1 MENIVRNNINTYNIP
16 GQQYVEPIH
25 PQDGLPIQQTPD
37 ITFED
42 LGYQDN
48 PQDGH
53 NSPQDVHNDP
63 QEQIDN
69 NSLEVQRDE
78 NGNTAEDYLREAGF
92 YGSEE
97 QAKAQERR
105 KQIDNSTIF
114 EKLGEGAKWT
124 GETLVNTKDR
134 AVDLVTALGYSFIHP
149 GETIVNP
156 FVDYIGDKVKR
167 VTEVDNTPEGTLEGM
182 KVLGEVPL
190 DIGSTFITR
199 PLTGKS
205 IQELTKD
212 GYSLE
217 ELAEH
222 IHQGRGVDIALTLPI
237 AGGLLKFATR
247 SLKKPVT
254 QGLKKP
260 VTQGLEKLDQAVT
273 KGKVGDYIKTEK
285 IKDELRAEQSF
296 EKAETVAALQ
306 DFKKELLSKVKQHKM
321 THGDMTELI
330 ERMLGGDP
338 NKNLLNMSE
347 KLNNIWADLKP
358 TVDKYNNI
366 LNDIKARGDIDFTV
380 EPDNLMEIYS
390 QAVYKA
396 KNNGSNITY
405 QFVKDSLQDSGL
417 LDFGNFVKRGTK
429 EIVKEGNP
437 LNALSEKPV
446 RTEIPNGADF
456 EFVIPEEGLEYLAQI
471 SKAPEFYGKAR
482 AALAKH
488 LFESYGMAKSGAI
501 HRISQ
506 GLAKVD
512 KDGIVAESARKAKK
526 QGLFSERVY
535 GNADPADI
543 AWQWLEPENLFQYAI
558 KGQLRDLIVQKWRRD
573 YIKNNS
579 PIVNKRAKPED
590 IRYVRQDT
598 FFNSNKLDNLE
609 KYALKEIPMN
619 QNPEAYIAIDRYT
632 LRAFRELFSPSWIS
646 KKMPIVKDIIS
657 LYKQGLL
664 AAGTYLG
671 PNLLGGLYQVLTNSN
686 IHIVE
691 DVANAIKTRGSL
703 IKQLGTMREMPIKG
717 DIKAATNPNTWYGKA
732 IRKAN
737 AINQS
742 TGSYHWRKID
752 AAIQNTIAEI
762 NAHGV
767 FRKMKVKFEDRNLD
781 WLKANKTKL
790 EMYNLINDIEKMSL
804 IYGDKTFIPKP
815 VLDFMEMG
823 NPFIRWPDQAIMS
836 SAHTLKNNP
845 IFAGYLQG
853 AVLGG
858 LVWDQNEANAKG
870 LGISNPQ
877 HGKIYRMGRD
887 GSPKSVSVEVLPQQ
901 SSLRAMTSLDYL
913 TNSAKNAT
921 FAWAMDMIKTKNQY
935 GKLKE
940 RSKYPNNM
948 ALDYQRNVR
957 IKDGK
962 IVDNVELDE
971 LAKTIMRESVLYRG
985 INGTY
990 APMLYGLTGKQ
1001 VYQPYN
1007 DQFMVGP
1014 EGNPNKPIGP
1024 EQVFQRLRGEYEHNI
1039 IPGVDDTITPKKEM
1053 QLQRNMAKRGA
1064 KARSRAEAAQQ
1075 DKGDLR

>member
-1 MENIVRNNINTYNIP
+1 MENIVRNNLNTYNIP
-16 GQQYVEPIH
+16 DEPQYIEPIQH
-25 PQDGLPIQQTPD
+25 STPD
-37 ITFED
+37 ITFKD
-42 LGYQDN
+42 LGYR
-48 PQDGH
+48 
-53 NSPQDVHNDP
+53 DP
-63 QEQIDN
+63 QSGYTDPQSGYTDQQNVSQNQRVDED
-69 NSLEVQRDE
+69 NSLEARRDE

-97 QAKAQERR
+97 QSKAQERR
-105 KQIDNSTIF
+105 NRIDNSTIF

-134 AVDLVTALGYSFIHP
+134 AVDLTTALGYSFIHP
-149 GETIVNP
+149 IETVFKPGAN
-156 FVDYIGDKVKR
+156 YIKEKIDKAY
-167 VTEVDNTPEGTLEGM
+167 EADNDLEGM

-190 DIGSTFITR
+190 DIGSAFITH

-205 IQELTKD
+205 IQKLAED

-222 IHQGRGVDIALTLPI
+222 IHQGRGLDIALTLPI
-237 AGGLLKFATR
+237 VGGLLKSATR
-247 SLKKPVT
+247 P
-254 QGLKKP
+254 LKKP
-260 VTQGLEKLDQAVT
+260 VTQGLEKLDKVVT
-273 KGKVGDYIKTEK
+273 KGKVKDYIKTEQ

-296 EKAETVAALQ
+296 EKAQTVSALQ
-306 DFKKELLSKVKQHKM
+306 DFKKELLDKVKKHKI
-321 THGDMTELI
+321 THGDMTELV

-338 NKNLLNMSE
+338 NRNLLNMSE

-358 TVDKYNNI
+358 TVDKYNDI
-366 LNDIKARGDIDFTV
+366 LNDIKARGEIDFTV
-380 EPDNLMEIYS
+380 EPKNLMEIYS

-396 KNNGSNITY
+396 KNAGSNITY
-405 QFVKDSLQDSGL
+405 QFVKDGLQDSGL

-429 EIVKEGNP
+429 EIVREGNP
-437 LNALSEKPV
+437 LNALSEKPI
-446 RTEIPNGADF
+446 RTEIPNGADL

-482 AALAKH
+482 AALADH
-488 LFESYGMAKSGAI
+488 LFKSYGMAKSGAI

-512 KDGIVAESARKAKK
+512 KDGMIAQGARKAKK
-526 QGLFSERVY
+526 QGLFSERVF

-558 KGQLRDLIVQKWRRD
+558 KGQLRDLVVQKWRKD
-573 YIKNNS
+573 YIKNNA
-579 PIVNKRAKPED
+579 PIMNKRAKSED

-609 KYALKEIPMN
+609 KYALKEIPVN

-632 LRAFRELFSPSWIS
+632 LRAFRELFSPSWMS

-657 LYKQGLL
+657 LYKQSLL

-691 DVANAIKTRGSL
+691 DVANAIRTRGSL

-752 AAIQNTIAEI
+752 AVIQNTIAEI

-853 AVLGG
+853 AVLGS

-877 HGKIYRMGRD
+877 HGKIYRMGKD
-887 GSPKSVSVEVLPQQ
+887 GSPKAVSVEVLPQQ

-921 FAWAMDMIKTKNQY
+921 FAWAMDMIKNKNQY

-940 RSKYPNNM
+940 RSKYPENM
-948 ALDYQRNVR
+948 SLDYQRNVR

-971 LAKTIMRESVLYRG
+971 LAKTILRESVLYRG

-990 APMLYGLTGKQ
+990 APLLYGLTGKQ

-1007 DQFMVGP
+1007 DQFMVG
-1014 EGNPNKPIGP
+1014 EGGNPNKPIGP
-1024 EQVFQRLRGEYEHNI
+1024 EQVLQRLRGEYEHNI
-1039 IPGVDDTITPKKEM
+1039 IPGVDDTISPKKEM
-1053 QLQRNMAKRGA
+1053 QLQKSVAKRKA
-1064 KARSRAEAAQQ
+1064 KARSKAEAAQQ

>member
-1 MENIVRNNINTYNIP
+1 MENIVRNNLNTYNIP
-16 GQQYVEPIH
+16 DEPQYVES
-25 PQDGLPIQQTPD
+25 IQPTPD
-37 ITFED
+37 MTFED
-42 LGYQDN
+42 LGYTN
-48 PQDGH
+48 PQGG
-53 NSPQDVHNDP
+53 STDP
-63 QEQIDN
+63 QGEYANQRDISQDQPIN
-69 NSLEVQRDE
+69 GDTSLETRRDE

-97 QAKAQERR
+97 QSKAQERR
-105 KQIDNSTIF
+105 NMIDKSTIF

-134 AVDLVTALGYSFIHP
+134 AVDLATALGYSFIHP
-149 GETIVNP
+149 VDTLVKPTIEY
-156 FVDYIGDKVKR
+156 VDKKMEEAHRGNNIEGLKALGDI
-167 VTEVDNTPEGTLEGM
+167 
-182 KVLGEVPL
+182 PL
-190 DIGSTFITR
+190 DIGSTFITH

-205 IQELTKD
+205 IQELAKD

-222 IHQGRGVDIALTLPI
+222 IHQGRGLDIALTLPI
-237 AGGLLKFATR
+237 IGGLLKSTTKP
-247 SLKKPVT
+247 LKKPVT
-254 QGLKKP
+254 QS
-260 VTQGLEKLDQAVT
+260 LEKLDQTVT
-273 KGKVGDYIKTEK
+273 KGKIGDYIKTEK
-285 IKDELRAEQSF
+285 VKDELRAEQSF
-296 EKAETVAALQ
+296 EKARTVAALQ
-306 DFKKELLSKVKQHKM
+306 DFKKELLDKVKKHKL

-330 ERMLGGDP
+330 DRMLGGDP
-338 NKNLLNMSE
+338 SRNLLNMSE
-347 KLNNIWADLKP
+347 KLNNVWTEFKP
-358 TVDKYNNI
+358 IVDKYNDI

-396 KNNGSNITY
+396 KKAGSNITY
-405 QFVKDSLQDSGL
+405 QFVKDGLQDSGL
-417 LDFGNFVKRGTK
+417 LDFGNFVKRGTN
-429 EIVKEGNP
+429 EVVKEGNL
-437 LNALSEKPV
+437 LNALAEKPV
-446 RTEIPNGADF
+446 RTEIPNGTDL
-456 EFVIPEEGLEYLAQI
+456 EFIIPEEGLEYLAQI
-471 SKAPEFYGKAR
+471 SNSPELYGRAR
-482 AALAKH
+482 AGLANH
-488 LFESYGMAKSGAI
+488 LFNSYGMAKSGAI

-512 KDGIVAESARKAKK
+512 KDGLIAKEARKAKN
-526 QGLFSERVY
+526 QGLFSERVF

-558 KGQLRDLIVQKWRRD
+558 KGQLRDLVVQKWRRD
-573 YIKNNS
+573 YIKNNA

-609 KYALKEIPMN
+609 KYTLDEIPMD
-619 QNPEAYIAIDRYT
+619 QNPNAYIAIDKYT
-632 LRAFRELFSPSWIS
+632 LRAFRELFSPSWMS

-671 PNLLGGLYQVLTNSN
+671 PNFLGGLYQVLTNSN
-686 IHIVE
+686 IHILE
-691 DVANAIKTRGSL
+691 DVSNAIKTRGSL

-790 EMYNLINDIEKMSL
+790 EMYKLINDIEKMSL

-877 HGKIYRMGRD
+877 HGKIYRMGKD
-887 GSPKSVSVEVLPQQ
+887 GSPKAVSVEVLPQQ

-940 RSKYPNNM
+940 RSKYPDNM
-948 ALDYQRNVR
+948 SLDYQRNVR

-971 LAKTIMRESVLYRG
+971 LAKTILRESVLYRG

-990 APMLYGLTGKQ
+990 APMMYGLTGKQ

-1007 DQFMVGP
+1007 DQFMVG
-1014 EGNPNKPIGP
+1014 EGGNPSKPIGP
-1024 EQVFQRLRGEYEHNI
+1024 EQVLQRLKGEYEHNI
-1039 IPGVDDTITPKKEM
+1039 IPGVDDTIAPKKEA
-1053 QLQRNMAKRGA
+1053 QLKRNMAKRTA
-1064 KARSRAEAAQQ
+1064 KARSRAEAVQQ

>member
-1 MENIVRNNINTYNIP
+1 MENIVRNNLNTYNIP
-16 GQQYVEPIH
+16 DTIH
-25 PQDGLPIQQTPD
+25 PQSGLPAQQPPN
-37 ITFED
+37 ITFES
-42 LGYQDN
+42 LGYNN
-48 PQDGH
+48 PQSGY
-53 NSPQDVHNDP
+53 NNQQGEYTSP
-63 QEQIDN
+63 QEQQTDNQQN
-69 NSLEVQRDE
+69 NSLEARRDE

-92 YGSEE
+92 YGAEE
-97 QAKAQERR
+97 QTRAQERR
-105 KQIDNSTIF
+105 RKIDNSTIF

-124 GETLVNTKDR
+124 GETLANTKDR
-134 AVDLVTALGYSFIHP
+134 AVDLATALGYSFIHP
-149 GETIVNP
+149 
-156 FVDYIGDKVKR
+156 VDTLIRPSIEYVDKKIEEAHRGNNIEGLKALGDI
-167 VTEVDNTPEGTLEGM
+167 
-182 KVLGEVPL
+182 PL
-190 DIGSTFITR
+190 DIGSTFITH

-205 IQELTKD
+205 IRELAEG

-222 IHQGRGVDIALTLPI
+222 IHQGRGLDIALTLPI
-237 AGGLLKFATR
+237 AGGLLKSATR
-247 SLKKPVT
+247 PLNKPVT
-254 QGLKKP
+254 QS
-260 VTQGLEKLDQAVT
+260 LEKLDQAVT
-273 KGKVGDYIKTEK
+273 KGKISDYIKTEK

-306 DFKKELLSKVKQHKM
+306 DFKKELLSKVREHKI
-321 THGDMTELI
+321 THEDMTELI
-330 ERMLGGDP
+330 DRMLGGDP

-347 KLNNIWADLKP
+347 KLNNIWNDLKP
-358 TVDKYNNI
+358 VVDKYNDI

-380 EPDNLMEIYS
+380 EPDNLMEIYT

-396 KNNGSNITY
+396 KRAGSNITY

-417 LDFGNFVKRGTK
+417 LDFGNFVKRGTN
-429 EIVKEGNP
+429 EIVKEGDP
-437 LNALSEKPV
+437 LNAFANEPV
-446 RTEIPNGADF
+446 RTEIPNGTDL

-471 SKAPEFYGKAR
+471 ARAPEIYGNVR
-482 AALAKH
+482 ASLANH
-488 LFESYGMAKSGAI
+488 LFNSYEMAKSGAI

-512 KDGIVAESARKAKK
+512 KDGAIAQGARKAKK
-526 QGLFSERVY
+526 QGLFSERVF
-535 GNADPADI
+535 GNAEPTDI

-558 KGQLRDLIVQKWRRD
+558 KGQLRYLIAQKWRED

-579 PIVNKRAKPED
+579 PIVNKRARPED

-609 KYALKEIPMN
+609 KYALREVPMN
-619 QNPEAYIAIDRYT
+619 QNPNAYIAIDKYT
-632 LRAFRELFSPSWIS
+632 LRAFRELFSPSWMS

-671 PNLLGGLYQVLTNSN
+671 PNFLGGLYQVLTNSN
-686 IHIVE
+686 INIIN
-691 DVANAIKTRGSL
+691 DVSNAIKTRGSL

-717 DIKAATNPNTWYGKA
+717 DTKAATNPNTWYGKT

-752 AAIQNTIAEI
+752 AAIQNAIAEI

-767 FRKMKVKFEDRNLD
+767 FRKMRVKFEDRNLD

-901 SSLRAMTSLDYL
+901 SSLRAATSLDYL

-940 RSKYPNNM
+940 RSKYPDNM
-948 ALDYQRNVR
+948 SLDYQRNVR

-971 LAKTIMRESVLYRG
+971 LAKTILRESVLYRG

-1014 EGNPNKPIGP
+1014 EGNINKPVGP
-1024 EQVFQRLRGEYEHNI
+1024 EQVLQRLRGEYEHNI

-1053 QLQRNMAKRGA
+1053 QLQRNMVRRKA

>member
-1 MENIVRNNINTYNIP
+1 MENIVRNNLNTYNIP
-16 GQQYVEPIH
+16 NKPQYIE
-25 PQDGLPIQQTPD
+25 PIQQAPYT
-37 ITFED
+37 TFED
-42 LGYQDN
+42 LGYRD
-48 PQDGH
+48 PRSGY
-53 NSPQDVHNDP
+53 VDP
-63 QEQIDN
+63 QGGYTDQQDISQNEKQVNEDT
-69 NSLEVQRDE
+69 SLESRRDE

-97 QAKAQERR
+97 QSKAQKRR
-105 KQIDNSTIF
+105 NMIDKSTIF

-134 AVDLVTALGYSFIHP
+134 AVDLATALGYSFIHP
-149 GETIVNP
+149 VDTLVKPTIGYLDRKIEEAHRGNN
-156 FVDYIGDKVKR
+156 IEGLKALGDI
-167 VTEVDNTPEGTLEGM
+167 
-182 KVLGEVPL
+182 PL
-190 DIGSTFITR
+190 DIGSTFITH

-205 IQELTKD
+205 IQELAKD
-212 GYSLE
+212 GYSPE

-222 IHQGRGVDIALTLPI
+222 IHQGRGLDIALTLPI
-237 AGGLLKFATR
+237 IGGLLKSAT
-247 SLKKPVT
+247 KP
-254 QGLKKP
+254 LKKP
-260 VTQGLEKLDQAVT
+260 VTQGLEKLDQTVT

-285 IKDELRAEQSF
+285 VKDELRAEQSF
-296 EKAETVAALQ
+296 EKARTVAALQ
-306 DFKKELLSKVKQHKM
+306 DFKKELLNKVKKHKL

-330 ERMLGGDP
+330 DRMLGGDP
-338 NKNLLNMSE
+338 SRNLLNMSE
-347 KLNNIWADLKP
+347 KLNNVWAEFKP
-358 TVDKYNNI
+358 IVDKYNDI
-366 LNDIKARGDIDFTV
+366 LNDIKAKGDIDFTV

-396 KNNGSNITY
+396 KKAGSNITY
-405 QFVKDSLQDSGL
+405 QFVKDGLQDSGL
-417 LDFGNFVKRGTK
+417 LDFGNFVKRGTN
-429 EIVKEGNP
+429 EVVKEGNL

-446 RTEIPNGADF
+446 RTEIPNGTDL

-471 SKAPEFYGKAR
+471 ASTPELYGRVR
-482 AALAKH
+482 AGLANH
-488 LFESYGMAKSGAI
+488 LFESYGMAKAGAI

-512 KDGIVAESARKAKK
+512 KDGIIAKGARKAKK
-526 QGLFSERVY
+526 QGLFSERVF

-558 KGQLRDLIVQKWRRD
+558 KGQLRDLVVQKWRRD
-573 YIKNNS
+573 YIKNNA
-579 PIVNKRAKPED
+579 PIVNKRTKPED
-590 IRYVRQDT
+590 VKYVRQDT

-609 KYALKEIPMN
+609 KYVLDEIPLN
-619 QNPEAYIAIDRYT
+619 QNPEAYIAIDKYT
-632 LRAFRELFSPSWIS
+632 LRAFRELFSPSWMS
-646 KKMPIVKDIIS
+646 KKMPIVKDIIA

-686 IHIVE
+686 IHILE

-717 DIKAATNPNTWYGKA
+717 DIKAATNPSTWYGKA

-767 FRKMKVKFEDRNLD
+767 FRKMKVKFEDRNLE

-877 HGKIYRMGRD
+877 HGKIYRMGKD
-887 GSPKSVSVEVLPQQ
+887 GSPKAVSVEVLPQQ

-940 RSKYPNNM
+940 RSKYPDNIS
-948 ALDYQRNVR
+948 LDYQRNVR

-971 LAKTIMRESVLYRG
+971 LAKTILRESILYRG

-990 APMLYGLTGKQ
+990 VPMIYGLTGKQ

-1007 DQFMVGP
+1007 DQFMVG
-1014 EGNPNKPIGP
+1014 EGGNPNKPIGP
-1024 EQVFQRLRGEYEHNI
+1024 EQVLQRLKGEYEHNI
-1039 IPGVDDTITPKKEM
+1039 IPGVDDTITPKKEA
-1053 QLQRNMAKRGA
+1053 QLKRSMAKRA
-1064 KARSRAEAAQQ
+1064 TKSRSRAEAAQQ

>member
-1 MENIVRNNINTYNIP
+1 MENIVRNNLNTYNIP
-16 GQQYVEPIH
+16 NEPQYVEPM
-25 PQDGLPIQQTPD
+25 QQTTPD

-42 LGYQDN
+42 LGYTN
-48 PQDGH
+48 PQGR
-53 NSPQDVHNDP
+53 STDP
-63 QEQIDN
+63 QNGYANQQNVSQDQQIN
-69 NSLEVQRDE
+69 NDTSLEVRRDE

-97 QAKAQERR
+97 QTKAQERR
-105 KQIDNSTIF
+105 KRIDDSTIF

-134 AVDLVTALGYSFIHP
+134 AVDLATALGYSFIHP
-149 GETIVNP
+149 IETVVKPSTN
-156 FVDYIGDKVKR
+156 YIKEKIDKAY
-167 VTEVDNTPEGTLEGM
+167 EADNDLEGM

-190 DIGSTFITR
+190 DIGSAFITH

-205 IQELTKD
+205 IQELSKD

-222 IHQGRGVDIALTLPI
+222 IHQGRGLDIALTLPI
-237 AGGLLKFATR
+237 VGGLLKSATKP
-247 SLKKPVT
+247 LKKPVA
-254 QGLKKP
+254 
-260 VTQGLEKLDQAVT
+260 QGLEKLDKAVT
-273 KGKVGDYIKTEK
+273 KGKVIDYIKTEK

-296 EKAETVAALQ
+296 EKAQTVAALQ
-306 DFKKELLSKVKQHKM
+306 DFKKELLDKVKKHKI
-321 THGDMTELI
+321 THGDMTELVD
-330 ERMLGGDP
+330 RMLGGDP
-338 NKNLLNMSE
+338 NRNLLNMSE

-358 TVDKYNNI
+358 TVDKYNDI
-366 LNDIKARGDIDFTV
+366 LNDIKARGEIDFTV

-396 KNNGSNITY
+396 KKNGSNITY
-405 QFVKDSLQDSGL
+405 QFVKDGLQDSGL
-417 LDFGNFVKRGTK
+417 LDFGNFVKKGTK
-429 EIVKEGNP
+429 EIVYEGNP
-437 LNALSEKPV
+437 LNALSEKPI
-446 RTEIPNGADF
+446 RTEIPNATDL

-471 SKAPEFYGKAR
+471 SKAPEFYGKTR
-482 AALAKH
+482 AALADH
-488 LFESYGMAKSGAI
+488 LFKSYGMAKSGAI

-512 KDGIVAESARKAKK
+512 KDGMIAQSARKAKK
-526 QGLFSERVY
+526 QGLFSERVW

-558 KGQLRDLIVQKWRRD
+558 KGQLRDLVVQKWRRD
-573 YIKNNS
+573 YIKNNA

-609 KYALKEIPMN
+609 KYALKDIPAN

-632 LRAFRELFSPSWIS
+632 LRAFRELFSPSWMS

-691 DVANAIKTRGSL
+691 DVANAIRTRGSL

-836 SAHTLKNNP
+836 SAHTLKHNP

-853 AVLGG
+853 AVLGS

-887 GSPKSVSVEVLPQQ
+887 GSPKAVSVEVLPQQ

-935 GKLKE
+935 GKLME
-940 RSKYPNNM
+940 RLKYPDRM
-948 ALDYQRNVR
+948 SLDYQRNVR
-957 IKDGK
+957 IKGGK

-971 LAKTIMRESVLYRG
+971 LAKTILRESVLYRG

-990 APMLYGLTGKQ
+990 APLLYGLTGKQ

-1007 DQFMVGP
+1007 DQFMVG
-1014 EGNPNKPIGP
+1014 EGGNPNKPIGP
-1024 EQVFQRLRGEYEHNI
+1024 EQVLQRLRGEYEHNI

-1053 QLQRNMAKRGA
+1053 QLQRNMGKRKA
-1064 KARSRAEAAQQ
+1064 KARSKAEAAQQ

>member
-1 MENIVRNNINTYNIP
+1 MENIVRNNLNTYNIP
-16 GQQYVEPIH
+16 NEPQYVEH
-25 PQDGLPIQQTPD
+25 IQQTPD
-37 ITFED
+37 VTFED
-42 LGYQDN
+42 LGYQDPQSGYQN
-48 PQDGH
+48 PQGGYD
-53 NSPQDVHNDP
+53 NQQIQQTND
-63 QEQIDN
+63 QQIN
-69 NSLEVQRDE
+69 NDSLEARRDE

-97 QAKAQERR
+97 QSKAQERR
-105 KQIDNSTIF
+105 KRIDNSTIF

-124 GETLVNTKDR
+124 GETLANTKDR
-134 AVDLVTALGYSFIHP
+134 AVDLATALGYSFIHP
-149 GETIVNP
+149 IEAIVKPTTN
-156 FVDYIGDKVKR
+156 YIQEKISEANEADS
-167 VTEVDNTPEGTLEGM
+167 DLEGM
-182 KVLGEVPL
+182 KALGEVPL
-190 DIGSTFITR
+190 DIGSTFIAR

-222 IHQGRGVDIALTLPI
+222 IHQGKGLDIALTLPI
-237 AGGLLKFATR
+237 IGGLLKSAAQPLR
-247 SLKKPVT
+247 
-254 QGLKKP
+254 KP
-260 VTQGLEKLDQAVT
+260 VTQGLEKLDQVAT
-273 KGKVGDYIKTEK
+273 RGKIGDYIKTEN

-296 EKAETVAALQ
+296 EKAQTVAALQ
-306 DFKKELLSKVKQHKM
+306 DFKKELLDKVKKHKI
-321 THGDMTELI
+321 THGDMTELVD
-330 ERMLGGDP
+330 RMLGGDP

-347 KLNNIWADLKP
+347 KLNNVWTDLRP
-358 TVDKYNNI
+358 VVDKYNNI

-396 KNNGSNITY
+396 KRNGSNITY
-405 QFVKDSLQDSGL
+405 QFVKDGLQDSGL
-417 LDFGNFVKRGTK
+417 LDFGNFVKRGTN

-437 LNALSEKPV
+437 LNALSEQPI
-446 RTEIPNGADF
+446 RTEIPNVAGL

-471 SKAPEFYGKAR
+471 SKAPEFYGKTR
-482 AALAKH
+482 AALADH
-488 LFESYGMAKSGAI
+488 LFKSYGMAKSGAM

-506 GLAKVD
+506 GLAKID
-512 KDGIVAESARKAKK
+512 KDGMIAQNARKAKK
-526 QGLFSERVY
+526 QGLFSERVF

-558 KGQLRDLIVQKWRRD
+558 KGQLRDLVVQKWRRD
-573 YIKNNS
+573 YINNNS

-609 KYALKEIPMN
+609 KYALKEIPTN
-619 QNPEAYIAIDRYT
+619 QNPEAYIAIDKYT
-632 LRAFRELFSPSWIS
+632 LRAFRELFSPSWMS

-671 PNLLGGLYQVLTNSN
+671 PNFLGGLYQVLTNSN
-686 IHIVE
+686 IHIVT
-691 DVANAIKTRGSL
+691 DVANAIRTRGSL

-752 AAIQNTIAEI
+752 AAIQNSIAEI

-836 SAHTLKNNP
+836 STHTLKQNP

-877 HGKIYRMGRD
+877 HGKIYRMGKD

-921 FAWAMDMIKTKNQY
+921 FAWAMDMINTKNQY

-940 RSKYPNNM
+940 RSKYPDGM
-948 ALDYQRNVR
+948 SLDYQRNVR

-971 LAKTIMRESVLYRG
+971 LAKTILRESVLYRG

-990 APMLYGLTGKQ
+990 APLLYGLTGKQ

-1007 DQFMVGP
+1007 DQFMVG
-1014 EGNPNKPIGP
+1014 EGGNPSKPIGP
-1024 EQVFQRLRGEYEHNI
+1024 EQVSQRLRGEYEHNI
-1039 IPGVDDTITPKKEM
+1039 ILGVDDTITPKKEM
-1053 QLQRNMAKRGA
+1053 QLQRNMAKRRA
-1064 KARSRAEAAQQ
+1064 KARSKAEAAQQ

>member
-1 MENIVRNNINTYNIP
+1 MENIVRNNLNTYNIP
-16 GQQYVEPIH
+16 SNPQYIE
-25 PQDGLPIQQTPD
+25 PIQQTPD

-42 LGYQDN
+42 LGYTDVQPVNQDIN
-48 PQDGH
+48 
-53 NSPQDVHNDP
+53 NDINN
-63 QEQIDN
+63 QEQI
-69 NSLEVQRDE
+69 S
-78 NGNTAEDYLREAGF
+78 
-92 YGSEE
+92 
-97 QAKAQERR
+97 
-105 KQIDNSTIF
+105 IDNQSTEGAKSYRDDYIPADEWANLEGWNGEDARIQAEERKRLWKDVPIF

-134 AVDLVTALGYSFIHP
+134 AVDLATALGYSFIHP
-149 GETIVNP
+149 IETIAKPTVNY
-156 FVDYIGDKVKR
+156 FEDKINR
-167 VTEVDNTPEGTLEGM
+167 AHEAENDLEGF
-182 KVLGEVPL
+182 KVLGEIPV
-190 DIGSTFITR
+190 DIGSNFITH

-205 IQELTKD
+205 IPELAKE

-222 IHQGRGVDIALTLPI
+222 IHQGRGLDIALTLPI
-237 AGGLLKFATR
+237 VGGLLKSATQ
-247 SLKKPVT
+247 P
-254 QGLKKP
+254 LKKP

-273 KGKVGDYIKTEK
+273 RGKVGDYIKTEK

-296 EKAETVAALQ
+296 EKAQTVAALQ
-306 DFKKELLSKVKQHKM
+306 DFKKELLDKVKKHKI
-321 THGDMTELI
+321 THGDMTELVD
-330 ERMLGGDP
+330 RMLGGDP

-347 KLNNIWADLKP
+347 KLSNVWTDLKP
-358 TVDKYNNI
+358 VVDKYNNI
-366 LNDIKARGDIDFTV
+366 LNDIKARGNIDFTV

-396 KNNGSNITY
+396 RKNGSNITY
-405 QFVKDSLQDSGL
+405 QFVKDGLQDSGL
-417 LDFGNFVKRGTK
+417 LDFGNFIKKGTG

-437 LNALSEKPV
+437 LNALSEKPT
-446 RTEIPNGADF
+446 RTEIPNAPDL

-471 SKAPEFYGKAR
+471 SKAPEFYGKTR
-482 AALAKH
+482 AALADH
-488 LFESYGMAKSGAI
+488 LFKSYGMAKSGAI

-512 KDGIVAESARKAKK
+512 KDGIIAQNARKAKK
-526 QGLFSERVY
+526 QGLFSERVF
-535 GNADPADI
+535 GNADPTDI

-558 KGQLRDLIVQKWRRD
+558 KGQLRDLVVQKWRKD
-573 YIKNNS
+573 YITNNA
-579 PIVNKRAKPED
+579 PIMNKRAKPED

-609 KYALKEIPMN
+609 KYALKEIPAN

-632 LRAFRELFSPSWIS
+632 LRAFRELFSPSWMS

-686 IHIVE
+686 VHIVE
-691 DVANAIKTRGSL
+691 DVANAIRTRGSL

-717 DIKAATNPNTWYGKA
+717 DIKAATNPNTWYGKV
-732 IRKAN
+732 IRNAN
-737 AINQS
+737 ALNQS

-752 AAIQNTIAEI
+752 AAIQNSIAEI

-815 VLDFMEMG
+815 VLDFMEIG
-823 NPFIRWPDQAIMS
+823 NPFIRWPDQATMS

-845 IFAGYLQG
+845 IFSGYLQG
-853 AVLGG
+853 AVLGS

-870 LGISNPQ
+870 MDISNPQ
-877 HGKIYRMGRD
+877 HGKIYRMGKD
-887 GSPKSVSVEVLPQQ
+887 GSPKAVSVEILPQQ

-940 RSKYPNNM
+940 RSKYPDRM
-948 ALDYQRNVR
+948 SLDYQRNVR
-957 IKDGK
+957 IKNGK

-971 LAKTIMRESVLYRG
+971 LAKTILRESVLYRG

-990 APMLYGLTGKQ
+990 APLLYGLTGKR

-1007 DQFMVGP
+1007 DQFMVG
-1014 EGNPNKPIGP
+1014 EGGNPNKPIGP
-1024 EQVFQRLRGEYEHNI
+1024 EQVLQRLRGEYEHNI

-1053 QLQRNMAKRGA
+1053 QLQRNMNKRKA
-1064 KARSRAEAAQQ
+1064 KARSKAEAAQQ

>member
-1 MENIVRNNINTYNIP
+1 MENIVRKNLNTYNIP
-16 GQQYVEPIH
+16 SEPQYIE
-25 PQDGLPIQQTPD
+25 PIQQTPD

-42 LGYQDN
+42 LGYT
-48 PQDGH
+48 
-53 NSPQDVHNDP
+53 DP
-63 QEQIDN
+63 QSGYSDPQGGYTDQQNISQNQQMNDN
-69 NSLEVQRDE
+69 TSLETRRDE

-97 QAKAQERR
+97 HSKAQERR
-105 KQIDNSTIF
+105 KRIDNSTIF

-134 AVDLVTALGYSFIHP
+134 AVDLATSLGYSFIHP
-149 GETIVNP
+149 GEAIINP
-156 FVDYIGDKVKR
+156 LVDYTADKIKR
-167 VTEVDNTPEGTLEGM
+167 AQEADETLEGTVEGL
-182 KVLGEVPL
+182 KALGEVPF

-205 IQELTKD
+205 IQELAKD

-222 IHQGRGVDIALTLPI
+222 IHQGRGLDIALTLPI
-237 AGGLLKFATR
+237 VGGLLKSTTKP
-247 SLKKPVT
+247 LKKPVA
-254 QGLKKP
+254 
-260 VTQGLEKLDQAVT
+260 QGLEKLDQAIT

-296 EKAETVAALQ
+296 EKAQTVAALQ
-306 DFKKELLSKVKQHKM
+306 DFKKELLDKVKEHKI
-321 THGDMTELI
+321 THGDMTELVD
-330 ERMLGGDP
+330 RMLGGDP
-338 NKNLLNMSE
+338 NRNLLNMSE

-366 LNDIKARGDIDFTV
+366 LNDIKARGEIDFTV

-396 KNNGSNITY
+396 KKAGSNITY
-405 QFVKDSLQDSGL
+405 QFVKDGLQESGL
-417 LDFGNFVKRGTK
+417 LDFGNFVKRGTN

-446 RTEIPNGADF
+446 RTEIPNATDL

-471 SKAPEFYGKAR
+471 SKAPEIYGKAR
-482 AALAKH
+482 TALADH
-488 LFESYGMAKSGAI
+488 LFKSYGMAKFGAI

-512 KDGIVAESARKAKK
+512 KDGMIAKSARKAKN

-558 KGQLRDLIVQKWRRD
+558 KGQLRDLVVQKWRRD
-573 YIKNNS
+573 YIKNNA
-579 PIVNKRAKPED
+579 PIANKRAKPED

-609 KYALKEIPMN
+609 KYALKEIPTN

-632 LRAFRELFSPSWIS
+632 LRAFRELFSPSWMS

-671 PNLLGGLYQVLTNSN
+671 PNFLGGLYQVLTNSN

-691 DVANAIKTRGSL
+691 DVANAIRTRGSL

-717 DIKAATNPNTWYGKA
+717 DIKAATNPNTWYGKT

-737 AINQS
+737 AFNQS

-752 AAIQNTIAEI
+752 AAIQNSIAEI

-804 IYGDKTFIPKP
+804 IYGDKTFLPKP

-836 SAHTLKNNP
+836 SAHTLKHNP

-887 GSPKSVSVEVLPQQ
+887 GSPKAVSVEVLPQQ

-940 RSKYPNNM
+940 RSKYPDRM
-948 ALDYQRNVR
+948 SLDYQRNVR

-971 LAKTIMRESVLYRG
+971 LAKTVMRESVLYRG

-990 APMLYGLTGKQ
+990 APLLYGLTGKQ

-1007 DQFMVGP
+1007 DQFMVG
-1014 EGNPNKPIGP
+1014 EGGNPNKPIGP
-1024 EQVFQRLRGEYEHNI
+1024 EQVLQRLKGEYEHNI

-1053 QLQRNMAKRGA
+1053 QLQRNMAKRKA

>member
-1 MENIVRNNINTYNIP
+1 MENIVRNNLNTYNIP
-16 GQQYVEPIH
+16 DEPQYIEPIQH
-25 PQDGLPIQQTPD
+25 STPD

-42 LGYQDN
+42 LGYR
-48 PQDGH
+48 
-53 NSPQDVHNDP
+53 DP
-63 QEQIDN
+63 QSGYTDPQSGYTDQQNVSQNQRVDED
-69 NSLEVQRDE
+69 NSLEARRDE

-97 QAKAQERR
+97 QSKAQERR
-105 KQIDNSTIF
+105 NRIDNSTIF

-134 AVDLVTALGYSFIHP
+134 AVDLTTALGYSFIHP
-149 GETIVNP
+149 IETVFKPGAN
-156 FVDYIGDKVKR
+156 YIKEKIDKAY
-167 VTEVDNTPEGTLEGM
+167 EADNDLEGM

-190 DIGSTFITR
+190 DIGSAFITH

-205 IQELTKD
+205 IQKLAED

-222 IHQGRGVDIALTLPI
+222 IHQGRGLDIALTLPI
-237 AGGLLKFATR
+237 VGGLLKSATR
-247 SLKKPVT
+247 P
-254 QGLKKP
+254 LKKP
-260 VTQGLEKLDQAVT
+260 VTQGLEKLDKVVT
-273 KGKVGDYIKTEK
+273 KGKVKDYIKTEQ

-296 EKAETVAALQ
+296 EKAQTVSALQ
-306 DFKKELLSKVKQHKM
+306 DFKKELLDKVKKHKI
-321 THGDMTELI
+321 THGDMTELVD
-330 ERMLGGDP
+330 RMLGGDP
-338 NKNLLNMSE
+338 NRNLLNMSE

-358 TVDKYNNI
+358 TVDKYNDI
-366 LNDIKARGDIDFTV
+366 LNDIKARGEIDFTV
-380 EPDNLMEIYS
+380 EPKNLMEIYS

-396 KNNGSNITY
+396 KNAGSNITY
-405 QFVKDSLQDSGL
+405 QFVKDGLQDSGL

-429 EIVKEGNP
+429 EIVREGNP
-437 LNALSEKPV
+437 LNALSEKPI
-446 RTEIPNGADF
+446 RTEIPNGADL

-482 AALAKH
+482 AALADH
-488 LFESYGMAKSGAI
+488 LFKSYGMAKSGAI

-512 KDGIVAESARKAKK
+512 KDGMIAQGARKAKK
-526 QGLFSERVY
+526 QGLFSERVF

-558 KGQLRDLIVQKWRRD
+558 KGQLRDLVVQKWRKD
-573 YIKNNS
+573 YIKNNA
-579 PIVNKRAKPED
+579 PIMNKRAKSED

-609 KYALKEIPMN
+609 KYALKEIPVN

-632 LRAFRELFSPSWIS
+632 LRAFRELFSPSWMS

-657 LYKQGLL
+657 LYKQSLL

-691 DVANAIKTRGSL
+691 DVANAIRTRGSL

-752 AAIQNTIAEI
+752 AVIQNTIAEI

-853 AVLGG
+853 AVLGS

-877 HGKIYRMGRD
+877 HGKIYRMGKD
-887 GSPKSVSVEVLPQQ
+887 GSPKAVSVEVLPQQ

-921 FAWAMDMIKTKNQY
+921 FAWAMDMIKNKNQY

-940 RSKYPNNM
+940 RSKYPENM
-948 ALDYQRNVR
+948 SLDYQRNVR

-971 LAKTIMRESVLYRG
+971 LAKTILRESVLYRG

-990 APMLYGLTGKQ
+990 APLLYGLTGKQ

-1007 DQFMVGP
+1007 DQFMVG
-1014 EGNPNKPIGP
+1014 EGGNPNKPIGP
-1024 EQVFQRLRGEYEHNI
+1024 EQVLQRLRGEYEHNI
-1039 IPGVDDTITPKKEM
+1039 IPGVDDTISPKKEM
-1053 QLQRNMAKRGA
+1053 QLQKSVAKRKA
-1064 KARSRAEAAQQ
+1064 KARSKAEAAQQ

>member
-1 MENIVRNNINTYNIP
+1 MENIVRNNLNTYNIP
-16 GQQYVEPIH
+16 NEPQYVEPI
-25 PQDGLPIQQTPD
+25 QQTPNV
-37 ITFED
+37 TFED
-42 LGYQDN
+42 LGYVN
-48 PQDGH
+48 PQDGYD
-53 NSPQDVHNDP
+53 NPQSVYNDQ
-63 QEQIDN
+63 QEQMQRQIN
-69 NSLEVQRDE
+69 NQSNSDELAARRDE

-97 QAKAQERR
+97 QSKAQERR
-105 KQIDNSTIF
+105 KMIDKSTVF

-134 AVDLVTALGYSFIHP
+134 AVDLATALGYSFIHP
-149 GETIVNP
+149 GKAIINP
-156 FVDYIGDKVKR
+156 LMDYTADRIKR
-167 VTEVDNTPEGTLEGM
+167 AQEVDDTLGGTLEGL

-190 DIGSTFITR
+190 DIGSAFITH

-205 IQELTKD
+205 IQELAKD

-217 ELAEH
+217 DLAEH

-237 AGGLLKFATR
+237 AGGLLKSATEPFKK
-247 SLKKPVT
+247 SL
-254 QGLKKP
+254 
-260 VTQGLEKLDQAVT
+260 TQGLEKLDQAVT

-296 EKAETVAALQ
+296 EKAETINALQ
-306 DFKKELLSKVKQHKM
+306 DFKKELLSQVKKHKI
-321 THGDMTELI
+321 THGNMTELI
-330 ERMLGGDP
+330 DRMLGGDP
-338 NKNLLNMSE
+338 NRNLLNMSE
-347 KLNNIWADLKP
+347 KLNNIWADLRP
-358 TVDKYNNI
+358 IVDKYNDI
-366 LNDIKARGDIDFTV
+366 LNDIKARGDVDFTI

-396 KNNGSNITY
+396 KKAGSNITY
-405 QFVKDSLQDSGL
+405 QFVKDGLQDSGL
-417 LDFGNFVKRGTK
+417 LDFGNFVKKGTG
-429 EIVKEGNP
+429 EIIQEGNP
-437 LNALSEKPV
+437 LNALSEKPA
-446 RTEIPNGADF
+446 RTEIPNIADL

-471 SKAPEFYGKAR
+471 SKAPEMYGRAR
-482 AALAKH
+482 AALADH
-488 LFESYGMAKSGAI
+488 LFKSYGMAKSGAI

-506 GLAKVD
+506 GLAKID
-512 KDGIVAESARKAKK
+512 KDGMIAQGARKAKK
-526 QGLFSERVY
+526 QGLFSERVF

-558 KGQLRDLIVQKWRRD
+558 KGQLRDLVVQKWRKD
-573 YIKNNS
+573 YIKNNT

-609 KYALKEIPMN
+609 KYALRDVPMN
-619 QNPEAYIAIDRYT
+619 QNPDAYIAIDRFT
-632 LRAFRELFSPSWIS
+632 LRAFRELFSPSWMS

-691 DVANAIKTRGSL
+691 DVANAIKTRGAL

-737 AINQS
+737 AFNQS
-742 TGSYHWRKID
+742 TGSYHWRMID

-836 SAHTLKNNP
+836 SAHTLEHNP

-877 HGKIYRMGRD
+877 HGKIYRMGKD
-887 GSPKSVSVEVLPQQ
+887 GSPKSVSIEVLPQQ

-940 RSKYPNNM
+940 RSKYPENM
-948 ALDYQRNVR
+948 SLDYQRNVR
-957 IKDGK
+957 IKDGR
-962 IVDNVELDE
+962 IVDNVEIDE
-971 LAKTIMRESVLYRG
+971 LAKTILRESVLYRG

-990 APMLYGLTGKQ
+990 APILYGLTGKQ

-1014 EGNPNKPIGP
+1014 EGNISKPIGP
-1024 EQVFQRLRGEYEHNI
+1024 EQVLQRLRGEYEHNI
-1039 IPGVDDTITPKKEM
+1039 IPGIDDTITPKKEM
-1053 QLQRNMAKRGA
+1053 QLQRSMNKRRA
-1064 KARSRAEAAQQ
+1064 KARSKAEAAQQ